1 MCSSLLL
8 GKAEAEIEDET
19 AALQYKHLR
28 EEVWSPF
35 LKYALQNLDP
45 LVESKDEPE
54 EKGPKSNNS
63 LGWAS

>member
-1 MCSSLLL
+1 VLLITL

-54 EKGPKSNNS
+54 EKGT
-63 LGWAS
+63 